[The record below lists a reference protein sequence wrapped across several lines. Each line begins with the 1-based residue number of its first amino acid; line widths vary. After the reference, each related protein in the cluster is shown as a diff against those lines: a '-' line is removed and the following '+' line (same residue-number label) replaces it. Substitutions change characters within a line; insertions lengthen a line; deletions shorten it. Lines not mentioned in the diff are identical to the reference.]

1 MKIYQNKLS
10 RKDHKFKIILAVVV
24 LSASIYISFVDY
36 SLGVNQAIENTVK
49 TAIDVPIDT
58 EITLIMET
66 VLILVG
72 W

>member
-36 SLGVNQAIENTVK
+36 SLGVDQAIENTVK

-58 EITLIMET
+58 ETLIMET

-72 W
+72 C